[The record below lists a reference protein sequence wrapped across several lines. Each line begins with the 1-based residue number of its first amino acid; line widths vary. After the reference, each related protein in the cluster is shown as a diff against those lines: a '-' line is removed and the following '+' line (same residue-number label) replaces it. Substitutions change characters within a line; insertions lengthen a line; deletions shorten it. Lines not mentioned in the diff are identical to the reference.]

1 MKYEA
6 VMFDLDGTLWDAT
19 DNIVKAW
26 DMALKE
32 FGELK
37 DRKIGEK
44 ELQSVFGLPMDKITD
59 ILFPELSREKKD
71 AVMERCCK
79 VENDYLNEHGGIL
92 FPGLTDTLKK
102 LCETHKLFIVS
113 NGQAGY
119 IESFLNSNDLWDY
132 FTDIRNWGDNP
143 VSKGENI
150 KLVMEKNNIKKAVY
164 VGDTQGDADSADYAG
179 IDFIFARYGFGEVK
193 EYTYSIDS
201 ITELIALEL

>member
-19 DNIVKAW
+19 DNIIKAW
-26 DMALKE
+26 DMAVKE
-32 FGELK
+32 FDELK
-37 DRKIGEK
+37 DRSMGEK

-59 ILFPELSREKKD
+59 ILFPELSKARQKE
-71 AVMERCCK
+71 VMERCCE
-79 VENDYLNEHGGIL
+79 VENAYLNEHGGVL
-92 FPGLTDTLKK
+92 FTGLRDTLKK

-119 IESFLNSNDLWDY
+119 IESFLNSQGLWDY

-150 KLVMEKNNIKKAVY
+150 KLVMEKNHIKSAVY
-164 VGDTQGDADSADYAG
+164 VGDTQGDADSAAYAG
-179 IDFIFARYGFGEVK
+179 IDFIYARYGFGNVEK
-193 EYTYSIDS
+193 YTYSIDS
-201 ITELIALEL
+201 LTELLDIEL